1 VNVPVGNLQEL
12 YRMNYLHMKNPLLA
26 LCLLAFS
33 GSLFAQSLT
42 VDPAKS
48 SVQWEGGKLVGGSH
62 SGLIQIKSGTLEVGN
77 NTLNSASFVIDMTS
91 MTNTD
96 LDETYGQK
104 LVGHLMSDDFFGV
117 EKFPEASL
125 SIMSASQFVDG
136 KSQVLASV
144 TIKGHKEQIE
154 FEVVRKGNVFE
165 AEIVLDRAKFDV
177 RYGSGSFF
185 DDLGDDLILDAFTM
199 NIRLETI

>member
-1 VNVPVGNLQEL
+1 
-12 YRMNYLHMKNPLLA
+12 MKNPLLA

-48 SVQWEGGKLVGGSH
+48 SVQWEGGKLVGGAH
-62 SGLIQIKSGTLEVGN
+62 SGLIQIKSGALEVVD
-77 NTLNSASFVIDMTS
+77 NTLKSASFVIDMTS

-117 EKFPEASL
+117 EKFPVATL
-125 SIMSASQFVDG
+125 SILSASQFLDG
-136 KSQVLASV
+136 KAQVQASV

-154 FEVVRKGNVFE
+154 FDVVRKGDVFE